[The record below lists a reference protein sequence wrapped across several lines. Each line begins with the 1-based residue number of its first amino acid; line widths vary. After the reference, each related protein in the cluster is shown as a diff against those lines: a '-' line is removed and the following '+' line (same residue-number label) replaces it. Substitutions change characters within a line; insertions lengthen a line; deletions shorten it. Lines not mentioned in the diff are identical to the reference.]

1 MVKASQFEKDLKRG
15 ITRLQEENPDQ
26 NPKLGE
32 NVSFA
37 TRKDIIE
44 RMLIRKKKLTK
55 KNGDKSDVSVAS
67 NGYESLDVLVA
78 SINDSGNNGYW
89 NPSVHFI

>member
-1 MVKASQFEKDLKRG
+1 MVKTSQFEKDLKRG

-37 TRKDIIE
+37 TRKDIIK

-55 KNGDKSDVSVAS
+55 NNGDKGDVSVAS

-78 SINDSGNNGYW
+78 SINDLGNNRYW